1 MQPRTLLRT
10 AVLLAALAVSG
21 TGAAHHSYARFD
33 RCHLFTIAG
42 EVEHVRWGNP
52 HVELTV
58 HGIDG
63 VSYSVI
69 WLNLQQMAR
78 AGILP
83 TTLAVGDRVEVTATR
98 QLEERP
104 RILALPTQIWRP
116 KDGWRWSQPP
126 QGC

>member
-1 MQPRTLLRT
+1 MQPRTLLHT
-10 AVLLAALAVSG
+10 AALLVAVAASG
-21 TGAAHHSYARFD
+21 AAAAHHSYARFD
-33 RCHLFTIAG
+33 RCRLFTVVG
-42 EVEHVRWGNP
+42 EVEHIRWGNP

-58 HGIDG
+58 HGIDD

-78 AGILP
+78 AGVLP

-104 RILALPTQIWRP
+104 RVLALPTQIWRP